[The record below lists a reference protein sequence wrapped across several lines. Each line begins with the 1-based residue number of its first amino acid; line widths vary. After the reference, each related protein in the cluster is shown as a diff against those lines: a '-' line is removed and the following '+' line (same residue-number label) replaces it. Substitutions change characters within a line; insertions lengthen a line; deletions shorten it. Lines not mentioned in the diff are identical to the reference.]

1 MHQLS
6 RHAIDTQQ
14 LAASGRIG
22 RQSRNHDFTCVLY
35 TQALGP
41 CRIFDNEIAAWR
53 HGDAEIRSLR
63 RRSQEASAQ
72 A

>member
-14 LAASGRIG
+14 LTASGRIG
-22 RQSRNHDFTCVLY
+22 RQSRNHHFTCVLY

-53 HGDAEIRSLR
+53 HGDADISSLR
-63 RRSQEASAQ
+63 RRREKARAQ